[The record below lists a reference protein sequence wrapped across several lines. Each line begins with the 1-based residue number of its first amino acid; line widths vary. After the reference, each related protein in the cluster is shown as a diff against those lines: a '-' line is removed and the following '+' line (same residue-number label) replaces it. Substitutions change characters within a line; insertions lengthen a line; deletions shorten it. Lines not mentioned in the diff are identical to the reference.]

1 MARRGAAAGTVGYVL
16 GRLLAVALL
25 VVVLPLVA
33 AAPAGGAP
41 GGPTWRP
48 DVSAAK
54 SYAAKR
60 AGVIS
65 FAVRTPR
72 SLYGSDARRGYRSA
86 SIVKPMLL
94 LAYLNGS
101 RVRDRS
107 LRERERSMLSLL
119 IRHSSNRLATRVRDR
134 VGNGAL
140 ERLAARAGMRDFATA
155 PSWGSTRITAADQ
168 ARLFL
173 AIDRL
178 TVARH
183 RAFAMRLLGSIVRSQ
198 RWGVT
203 EAAPAGW
210 LLFFKSGWLKA
221 TEHQVALLR
230 RGDRRVAISILS
242 AAVPLPSHEY
252 AKQTLAGVAKRLLRG
267 LGPGSIPR

>member
-1 MARRGAAAGTVGYVL
+1 VL